1 MSAILN
7 IKGFELKLD
16 NSEQLTPQGKL
27 IRCAGI
33 ERNGQTTIYFFK
45 VIGTHDFIKFEF
57 DYNDKF
63 LKTIV

>member
-1 MSAILN
+1 MATIN
-7 IKGFELKLD
+7 IKGFKLKLD

-27 IRCAGI
+27 IRFAGG
-33 ERNGQTTIYFFK
+33 ECNGQTTLYFFR
-45 VIGTHDFIKFEF
+45 VIGTNDFIKFEF

>member
-1 MSAILN
+1 MATIN
-7 IKGFELKLD
+7 IKGFKLKLD

-33 ERNGQTTIYFFK
+33 ERNGQTIIYFFR
-45 VIGTHDFIKFEF
+45 VIDTNDFIKFEF
-57 DYNDKF
+57 DINDKF